1 MPTPPGLRSPGL
13 DAMSSASRPPLPTP
27 SILPVLMAV
36 PYSPPARMSP
46 TRWSRSSKSLWF
58 ESRSTCRKSEVPRL
72 TENPRFLIY
81 HHCFRFLVP
90 RTFLM
95 SDQRQLFGT
104 DGIRGIAGEFPL
116 TKQST
121 YLIGRALGHDLL
133 RNTPRPQAVIGQDT
147 RESSCWIADR
157 VSEGLAA
164 VGVDVHSAGV
174 ITTPGVAY
182 LARSRKMAAGV
193 VISASHNPWTDN
205 GIKVFS
211 GDGFKLTDAREL
223 AIEKEIFAQLENP
236 ASADDTALKVPRPS
250 LPGEAELRHAYIK
263 SLAASVS
270 SDLSKLRVLV
280 DCANGAAT
288 AEAPELFRTL
298 GIQATFT
305 CTSPNGKNINDGCG
319 ALHPEILA
327 KAVAESNGKF
337 DLGVTFDGDAD
348 RALFCDAAGRVI
360 NGDAVLLAAA
370 RDMRAQGKLKADTVV
385 STTMSNMGLEIA
397 LKTSGVRMLR
407 ANVGDKYV
415 LEEML
420 KTGATLGGEQSGHI
434 IFRDEDSTTGDGLLT
449 ALRLMDIIVRAGR
462 PLAELVAD
470 LKVFPQ
476 KIQNVRVREKVPFKQ
491 VPAIQSAIEAAE
503 RELDG
508 NGRVVVRY
516 SGTEALARV
525 MVEADSKEKMES
537 VTAAIAEEIQ
547 KA

>member
-1 MPTPPGLRSPGL
+1 
-13 DAMSSASRPPLPTP
+13 
-27 SILPVLMAV
+27 
-36 PYSPPARMSP
+36 
-46 TRWSRSSKSLWF
+46 
-58 ESRSTCRKSEVPRL
+58 
-72 TENPRFLIY
+72 
-81 HHCFRFLVP
+81 
-90 RTFLM
+90 M
-95 SDQRQLFGT
+95 SDQRKLFGT

-116 TKQST
+116 TRQST
-121 YLIGRALGHDLL
+121 YLIGRALGHDLI
-133 RNTPRPQAVIGQDT
+133 RDTPRAQAVIGQDT
-147 RESSCWIADR
+147 RESSGWIADR

-211 GDGFKLTDAREL
+211 GEGFKLTDAREL
-223 AIEKEIFAQLENP
+223 AIEKEIFALMQNS
-236 ASADDTALKVPRPS
+236 ASADDTALKVPGPS
-250 LPGEAELRHAYIK
+250 LPGESALRHAYIQSLVK
-263 SLAASVS
+263 SVA

-288 AEAPELFRTL
+288 AEAPELFKTL
-298 GIQATFT
+298 GVKATFIHI
-305 CTSPNGKNINDGCG
+305 SPNGRNINEQCG
-319 ALHPEILA
+319 ALHPETLGGQ
-327 KAVAESNGKF
+327 VAQSEGDF

-348 RALFCDAAGRVI
+348 RALFCDANGRVV
-360 NGDAVLLAAA
+360 NGDGVLLASA
-370 RDMRAQGKLKADTVV
+370 RDMKTQGKLKADTVV

-397 LKTSGVRMLR
+397 LKNSGIRMLR

-420 KTGATLGGEQSGHI
+420 NTGATLGGEQSGHI
-434 IFRDEDSTTGDGLLT
+434 IFRDGDSTTGDGLLT
-449 ALRLMDIIVRAGR
+449 ALRLMDIVVRSGK
-462 PLAELVAD
+462 PLADLISD

-476 KIQNVRVREKVPFKQ
+476 KIQNVKVREKVPFKH
-491 VPAIQSAIEAAE
+491 VPPVQAAIETAE

-525 MVEADSKEKMES
+525 MVEAESEEKMKAI
-537 VTAAIAEEIQ
+537 TATIANEIQ
-547 KA
+547 KALGV